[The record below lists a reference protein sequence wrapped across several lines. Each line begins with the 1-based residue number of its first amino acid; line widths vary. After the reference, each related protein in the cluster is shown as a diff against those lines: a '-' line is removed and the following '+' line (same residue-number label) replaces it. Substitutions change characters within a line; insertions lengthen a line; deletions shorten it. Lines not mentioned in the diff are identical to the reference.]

1 MPPNGVPD
9 SSSQKAK
16 GSYLLFTI
24 CTCYSSPWT
33 VNLYQKGSSEG
44 LGISVT
50 EASLDEILITAP
62 LAPNLNHHGTA
73 FGGSVS
79 AVAILSGWALV
90 YARLEAE
97 GKFPG
102 VVIQYNAIRYL
113 KPVEDVFAARA
124 RLAHPGK
131 WTHFM
136 QGLSRHGKARTIVTV
151 DVEGR
156 GCGIAAV
163 FQGTYVALRDDALI
177 ARNRI

>member
-1 MPPNGVPD
+1 MH
-9 SSSQKAK
+9 SESLSERLQW
-16 GSYLLFTI
+16 YLLKQI
-24 CTCYSSPWT
+24 PISD
-33 VNLYQKGSSEG
+33 G

-113 KPVEDVFAARA
+113 KPLEGVFAARA
-124 RLAHPGK
+124 RLTHPDK

-151 DVEGR
+151 DVEGGR
-156 GCGIAAV
+156 GIAAV
-163 FQGTYVALRDDALI
+163 FQGTYVALRTNPSSPGNQNLSDWRGVYSLVKSDPLVY
-177 ARNRI
+177 

>member
-1 MPPNGVPD
+1 MD
-9 SSSQKAK
+9 SESLPGRLQR
-16 GSYLLFTI
+16 YLLKQI
-24 CTCYSSPWT
+24 PIS
-33 VNLYQKGSSEG
+33 QG

-97 GKFPG
+97 GQFPG
-102 VVIQYNAIRYL
+102 VVIQYNEIRYL
-113 KPVEDVFAARA
+113 KPLEGVFAARA
-124 RLAHPGK
+124 RLAHPRK
-131 WTHFM
+131 WTHFL

-151 DVEGR
+151 DIEGGR
-156 GCGIAAV
+156 GIAAV
-163 FQGTYVALRDDALI
+163 FQGTYVALGTTPSSPGTESERLA
-177 ARNRI
+177 

>member
-1 MPPNGVPD
+1 LLF
-9 SSSQKAK
+9 AIC
-16 GSYLLFTI
+16 YLLFI
-24 CTCYSSPWT
+24 AMD
-33 VNLYQKGSSEG
+33 SESLPGRLQRYLLKQIPISQG

-50 EASLDEILITAP
+50 EASLDEILIAAP

-97 GKFPG
+97 GQFPG
-102 VVIQYNAIRYL
+102 VVIQYNEIRYL
-113 KPVEDVFAARA
+113 KPLQGVFAARA

-131 WTHFM
+131 WTHFL

-151 DVEGR
+151 DIEGGR
-156 GCGIAAV
+156 GIAAV
-163 FQGTYVALRDDALI
+163 FQGTYVALGTAPSSPGTESERLA
-177 ARNRI
+177 